1 MALHFFRAALIAGA
15 VMTGFG
21 ALAPLLPQTDMAN
34 HFRPYTLAG
43 AAVILVLAVAMRL
56 PVAARWSAVLV
67 ALNAVLLLL
76 PLLWSAEAVD
86 RQVLAQAQA
95 STGHRD
101 IKVVT
106 FNVYNRNLETERI
119 AQFLLQEDAD
129 IVLLQ
134 EVTEQ
139 HFDALSAALSAWY
152 PFRELCFVRGA
163 CRQAIFAKR
172 PWASIEH
179 LRRNDATPEMISAVF
194 DGGEHGTISVHGVHL
209 ATPYRPKQ
217 ARQTDRLIAKAGAGK
232 GPAIVAGDLN
242 MTPWSYG
249 LQRLL
254 VSAGLRRHAT
264 FLRSWPMLGNYRLP
278 APAFLIDHVLT
289 TPDIKTV
296 SIRTG
301 PYLGSDHLPIIAVL
315 RLPR

>member
-1 MALHFFRAALIAGA
+1 MGVHFFRAALITGT
-15 VMTGFG
+15 VMTGLG

-43 AAVILVLAVAMRL
+43 AGVILVLALALRPPTAV
-56 PVAARWSAVLV
+56 RWSVVLV
-67 ALNAVLLLL
+67 ALNAALLLL
-76 PLLWSAEAVD
+76 PLLWSADAAD
-86 RQVLAQAQA
+86 RQAFGQAQA
-95 STGHRD
+95 STGQRD

-106 FNVYNRNLETERI
+106 FNLYTRNHETESI

-139 HFDALSAALSAWY
+139 HFTVLSATLSARY
-152 PFRELCFVRGA
+152 PFWELCLVQGA

-172 PWASIEH
+172 PWVSVEH
-179 LRRNDATPEMISAVF
+179 LRRDDQTPEMISVLF
-194 DGGEHGTISVHGVHL
+194 DDGERGALRVHGVHL
-209 ATPYRPKQ
+209 ATPYRPRQ
-217 ARQTDRLIAKAGAGK
+217 ARQTDHLIAKANAAQ
-232 GPAIVAGDLN
+232 GPVLLAGDLN

-254 VSAGLRRHAT
+254 ASTGLRRHAT

-278 APAFLIDHVLT
+278 VPAFLIDHVLT
-289 TPDIKTV
+289 TPDIKAV